1 MSSGLSDGALAPNS
15 GGLKPEADEGLPPPA
30 AKHVM
35 SGFGKA
41 DPFMA
46 KQHILIV
53 EDSPY
58 VAGSIQDAVDMMG
71 YDARVAGSAAEAF
84 KAIAEHVPDL
94 VLLDWML
101 PDLEGIEVLQRI
113 RSGPHPKLPVIML
126 TAKGE
131 LEAKLTGLEA
141 GADDYLPKP
150 FNLGELKARI
160 VAILRRQTPS

>member
-1 MSSGLSDGALAPNS
+1 
-15 GGLKPEADEGLPPPA
+15 
-30 AKHVM
+30 
-35 SGFGKA
+35 
-41 DPFMA
+41 MA

-58 VAGSIQDAVDMMG
+58 VAGSIQDAVDLMG
-71 YDARVAGSAAEAF
+71 YEARVAGSADEAF
-84 KAIAEHVPDL
+84 KAIAEQLPDL

-113 RSGPHPKLPVIML
+113 RSGPHPDLPVIML

-131 LEAKLTGLEA
+131 LESKLTGLEA

-160 VAILRRQTPS
+160 VAVLRRRTRS